1 MYAPTTKKEL
11 AKSYSPNLE
20 PKVAGQHLKR
30 LIHSCAPLMKAL
42 RKTGYSET
50 QKKNIGQA
58 EISNIQI
65 FRTSIELEIK

>member
-1 MYAPTTKKEL
+1 MDTPTTKKEL

-30 LIHSCAPLMKAL
+30 LIHSSAPLMKAL
-42 RKTGYSET
+42 RKTRYSET
-50 QKKNIGQA
+50 QKNIGQA
-58 EISNIQI
+58 EKSNIQI

>member
-11 AKSYSPNLE
+11 AKAYSPDLE

-50 QKKNIGQA
+50 Q
-58 EISNIQI
+58 EIISGKQKYLIY
-65 FRTSIELEIK
+65 RYLGPP

>member
-1 MYAPTTKKEL
+1 MDTPTTKKEL

-42 RKTGYSET
+42 RKSGYSET
-50 QKKNIGQA
+50 QKKNSGKQKYLIY
-58 EISNIQI
+58 
-65 FRTSIELEIK
+65 RYLEPP

>member
-11 AKSYSPNLE
+11 AKAYSPDLD

-30 LIHSCAPLMKAL
+30 LIHSCAPLMKAR

-50 QKKNIGQA
+50 QKI
-58 EISNIQI
+58 
-65 FRTSIELEIK
+65 IKKKKKYLIYRYLGPP

>member
-11 AKSYSPNLE
+11 AKAYSPDLD

-50 QKKNIGQA
+50 QKKSQASRNI
-58 EISNIQI
+58 
-65 FRTSIELEIK
+65 